1 MRHSVGLSIDP
12 WGEVLAEVENETGIA
27 VAKIDID
34 KLICLRKSFPTLTHR
49 KLDYNINE

>member
-1 MRHSVGLSIDP
+1 MIIDP
-12 WGEVLAEVENETGIA
+12 WGEVPAEVEYETGIA